1 MRRVA
6 KAPML
11 LPGLIWLGG
20 TVHAACFRSISLR
33 LESSTTLVRAAVST
47 KKRSAMPNL
56 YPIGSILS
64 FMQQS
69 FSKNALHHARA
80 DTKLPADLE
89 YPVATC
95 LQF

>member
-1 MRRVA
+1 
-6 KAPML
+6 
-11 LPGLIWLGG
+11 
-20 TVHAACFRSISLR
+20 
-33 LESSTTLVRAAVST
+33 
-47 KKRSAMPNL
+47 MPNL
-56 YPIGSILS
+56 YPVGPILS
-64 FMQQS
+64 FMHQS